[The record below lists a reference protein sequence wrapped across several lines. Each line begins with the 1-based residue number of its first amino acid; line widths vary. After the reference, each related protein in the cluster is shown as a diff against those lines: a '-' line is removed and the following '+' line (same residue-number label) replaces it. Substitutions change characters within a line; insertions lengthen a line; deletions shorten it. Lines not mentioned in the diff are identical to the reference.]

1 MTIPLLDAVE
11 WHLSVGV
18 EKTFL
23 AADGRSKAIF
33 TTIHFAFTVA
43 NVAVCLAQSLLL
55 EENGK
60 ILTTKVQPGG
70 K

>member
-1 MTIPLLDAVE
+1 
-11 WHLSVGV
+11 VGV

-33 TTIHFAFTVA
+33 TTIHWAFTVA
-43 NVAVCLAQSLLL
+43 NVAVCLSQSLLL